1 MKPKTMNKTNK
12 IRFIIAGAIVV
23 IGIIIYGS
31 MSLYSK
37 INQVNELN
45 GRLEEAAEVD
55 NAEGTPTKSDQPS
68 EQPEQTANA
77 EETSIPES
85 EPVPSAQPEDA
96 LQPSP
101 TATLTPVPASDNVDK
116 GQKPGEE
123 STTSEDKA
131 QMKKKIDASVNA
143 KLQQLKSSCQ
153 ASSNSLVKQI
163 ANELSNDKEATLATI
178 QSKYLDKVFSA
189 EAACD
194 AKFNQLISN
203 AQGEYQ
209 AAELSNQALPDW
221 SSQYESAKAT
231 ARADALAVIA
241 NSIN

>member
-1 MKPKTMNKTNK
+1 MKKTNK
-12 IRFIIAGAIVV
+12 IWFIIAGAIVV

-37 INQVNELN
+37 LNQVDELN
-45 GRLEEAAEVD
+45 GRLEEAAEFD
-55 NAEGTPTKSDQPS
+55 NAEGASANTDRPS
-68 EQPEQTANA
+68 EQPEQTSNA
-77 EETSIPES
+77 EQTLTPES
-85 EPVPSAQPEDA
+85 ELVPSAQPGDA
-96 LQPSP
+96 IQPSP
-101 TATLTPVPASDNVDK
+101 TATLTPVSASDNVDK

-131 QMKKKIDASVNA
+131 QKKKKIDASVNA

-203 AQGEYQ
+203 AQSEYQ
-209 AAELSNQALPDW
+209 AADLSNQALPDW
-221 SSQYESAKAT
+221 SSQYESAKT
-231 ARADALAVIA
+231 GARADALAVIA